1 MSITVQVDFFINC
14 LTGGQASVEVEGQTV
29 GQCLD
34 SLEVRFPGIK
44 SALFNNEGQI
54 WSDIGIF
61 LNNSFTYLSH
71 PVKDGDEL
79 TIIKTLTGG

>member
-1 MSITVQVDFFINC
+1 MVRIDFFISC
-14 LTGGQASVEVEGQTV
+14 LTAGQAPVEVEVKGQTV

-44 SALFNNEGQI
+44 SELFNNEGQI
-54 WSDIGIF
+54 WSDVGIL
-61 LNNSFTYLSH
+61 LNESFTYLSH

-79 TIIKTLTGG
+79 TIVKTLAGG